1 MALVSLFEMSADKEF
16 LCIKDGSGYGVAR
29 ELSVLVDCREP
40 RHFLCIY
47 NSLALFLR
55 LCHQLKKKLWAVC
68 VYVFC
73 FSVCFP
79 LCVL

>member
-1 MALVSLFEMSADKEF
+1 MALVSLYEMSADKEF

-55 LCHQLKKKLWAVC
+55 LCHCLKKGVGCLRIRILL
-68 VYVFC
+68 
-73 FSVCFP
+73 SVCFP